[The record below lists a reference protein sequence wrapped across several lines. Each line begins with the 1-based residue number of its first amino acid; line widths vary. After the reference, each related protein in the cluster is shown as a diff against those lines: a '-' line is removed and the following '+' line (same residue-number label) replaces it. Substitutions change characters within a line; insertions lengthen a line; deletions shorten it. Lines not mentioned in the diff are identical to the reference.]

1 MQFDL
6 PTEIPVMT
14 LPNLV
19 FFPQALLP
27 LHIFEPRYRAM
38 LHDVLERNRVF
49 AVAQLDRTPSAANGA
64 AEPPHLVAT
73 AGIIRACQKN
83 DDGTADL
90 LLQGLCRV
98 EIVRIL
104 NEEPYRL
111 IAIRPL
117 VSVDGG
123 TKAELRKLRNQTAQ
137 LFNLKRRLGL
147 PLAEEMTR
155 LVQNVVDPDAFAD
168 LSAFAL
174 CEDNGF
180 KQRLLETLA
189 TKERLQLIARQLRRE
204 IALTKLQRR
213 LQGGL
218 PDDRITRN

>member
-1 MQFDL
+1 
-6 PTEIPVMT
+6 
-14 LPNLV
+14 V

-38 LHDVLERNRVF
+38 LHDVLTRNRVF
-49 AVAQLDRTPSAANGA
+49 AVAQLDRNPPAGTGA
-64 AEPPHLVAT
+64 AEPSHLVAT

-83 DDGTADL
+83 DDGTSDL

-104 NEEPYRL
+104 NDEPYRF
-111 IAIRPL
+111 IAVRPL
-117 VSVDGG
+117 LSVAGG
-123 TKAELRKLRNQTAQ
+123 TNAELRKLRNQTAQ
-137 LFNLKRRLGL
+137 LFDLKRKLGL
-147 PLAEEMTR
+147 PQAEEMNR
-155 LVQNVVDPDAFAD
+155 LVQSVVDPDAFAD

-174 CEDNGF
+174 CEDGGF

-218 PDDRITRN
+218 PDDRIARN